1 LSVNLGRVIPI
12 DINDEMKNSY
22 LDYAMSVI
30 AGRALPD
37 VRDGLKPV
45 HRRIIY
51 AMSELGMTPDKQHR
65 KSANIVGYVLQKF
78 HPHGDVAVYDALVR
92 LAQDFSC
99 RYPLVDGHGNF
110 GSLDGDAPAAMR
122 YTEARMAKITP
133 HMLSDIDKNTVN
145 FIPNY
150 DETTKEPVV
159 LPSRIPSLLINGSS
173 GIAVGMATN
182 IPPHNIAETI
192 DGVIML
198 IDKPH
203 VTVEELSSVI
213 KGPDFPTGGIIIGE
227 NGIRDV
233 YQKGRGIIKMRARSF
248 FEKMSSGKIAIIV
261 NEIPYMVNKAR
272 LVEKI
277 AELVKDKKI
286 DGITDLRDESDRN
299 GVRIVIELKRDI
311 NPQVVLNQLYK
322 HTKIQ
327 ETFGAIMLALVKG
340 KPEVLNLRSI
350 LWHYLEHQKEVV
362 TRRTQYDLNKARDR
376 LHIVEGLRIALDYID
391 QIITT
396 IRSSRT
402 VEIARKALMEGF
414 NLSQKQ
420 AEAILEM
427 RLQRLTGLEREK
439 IEKEYRELKKTIE
452 YLSDLLANES
462 KINGLIK
469 KELLEIKSKFADS
482 RKTEIIKDDDNIDNE
497 DLIIEED
504 VVVTVT
510 DCGYIKRIPLDT
522 YRRQKRGGRGI
533 AGMTTKIEDF
543 VKHLFVTGTHHYLQF
558 FTNKGKVY
566 HLKVHEVPEAGRQAK
581 GTALINLI
589 HLLEGE
595 KITAIIPVRSFR
607 KDLFLFMATK
617 EGIVKKTNLELFK
630 TSRKDGI
637 IAINLDEKDELK
649 EVLLTDGNSEIL
661 LGTKKGLVIRFSEK
675 DVAPHGRASRGVN
688 GIKLQKDDKVI
699 GTDIVREQVEVL
711 TITENGFGKRTP
723 VSEYR
728 LQSRG
733 GKGIINIKLT
743 PKSGPVVG
751 LQLIK
756 KNEEVMLISREGII
770 IRLNA
775 DDISTMGRSTQGVKI
790 MRPDENDKVVALAK
804 ISDDSCFS

>member
-1 LSVNLGRVIPI
+1 
-12 DINDEMKNSY
+12 
-22 LDYAMSVI
+22 
-30 AGRALPD
+30 
-37 VRDGLKPV
+37 
-45 HRRIIY
+45 
-51 AMSELGMTPDKQHR
+51 
-65 KSANIVGYVLQKF
+65 
-78 HPHGDVAVYDALVR
+78 
-92 LAQDFSC
+92 
-99 RYPLVDGHGNF
+99 
-110 GSLDGDAPAAMR
+110 
-122 YTEARMAKITP
+122 
-133 HMLSDIDKNTVN
+133 
-145 FIPNY
+145 
-150 DETTKEPVV
+150 
-159 LPSRIPSLLINGSS
+159 
-173 GIAVGMATN
+173 
-182 IPPHNIAETI
+182 
-192 DGVIML
+192 
-198 IDKPH
+198 
-203 VTVEELSSVI
+203 VI
-213 KGPDFPTGGIIIGE
+213 KGPDFPTGGMIIGE
-227 NGIRDV
+227 AGIRDV

-248 FEKMSSGKIAIIV
+248 FEKINSGKIAIIIS
-261 NEIPYMVNKAR
+261 EIPYMVNKAR

-322 HTKIQ
+322 HTQVQ

-350 LWHYLEHQKEVV
+350 LGHYLEHQKEVV

-376 LHIVEGLRIALDYID
+376 LHIVEGFRIALDYID
-391 QIITT
+391 QIIAT

-402 VEIARKALMEGF
+402 VEIARKALMERF

-439 IEKEYRELKKTIE
+439 IEQEYQNLQKTIE

-469 KELLEIKSKFADS
+469 KELLEIKSKFSDP
-482 RKTEIIKDDDNIDNE
+482 RKTEIIKEDDNIEKE

-510 DCGYIKRIPLDT
+510 DYGYIKRIPLDT

-533 AGMTTKIEDF
+533 AGMTTKTEDF
-543 VKHLFVTGTHHYLQF
+543 VKHLFVTGTHHNLQF
-558 FTNKGKVY
+558 FTNRGKVY
-566 HLKVHEVPEAGRQAK
+566 HVKVHEVPEAGRQAK

-589 HLLEGE
+589 PLLGGE
-595 KITAIIPVRSFR
+595 KITAIIPVRAFQ

-617 EGIVKKTNLELFK
+617 KGIVKKTNLELFK

-637 IAINLDEKDELK
+637 IAINLDESDELK
-649 EVLLTDGNSEIL
+649 EVLLTNGNSEIL
-661 LGTKKGLVIRFSEK
+661 LGTKNGLIIRFSEK
-675 DVAPHGRASRGVN
+675 DVAPHGRASRGVK
-688 GIKLQKDDKVI
+688 GIKLQKDDEVI
-699 GTDIVREQVEVL
+699 GTDVVREQVEVL

-743 PKSGPVVG
+743 QKSGPVVG

-775 DDISTMGRSTQGVKI
+775 DGISTMGRSTQGVKI

-804 ISDDSCFS
+804 ISNDSCFS